1 MAFLAGFA
9 NSSERRQADSVGHNG
24 LRMASSKSLVPSA
37 AFTSTASTSAASP
50 DAASDNDDAAND
62 TDRLIFADEAAPAGS
77 LDSTM
82 ADTSAAP
89 QPAWKVMLV
98 DDEPAVHQATKVALK
113 FFSFENR
120 PLSFVSAYSAVEAR
134 QLIQSHPDTALM
146 LLDVIMETQ
155 DAGLQ
160 VAKYIREELENST
173 VRIVLRTGQPGQV
186 PEESVV
192 VNYDI
197 NDYKTKLELTQ
208 QKLFTTLVSG
218 LRAYRDLKAL
228 EESQAALQS
237 FSQNLEALVQR
248 RTQALESE
256 MQEREK
262 AEAALK
268 VYIHALTHDLRNPV
282 TGMTNVLQSLI
293 AHRLADV
300 EPPTAS
306 IPLSVLERMNAGC
319 DRQLKMIN
327 TLIETHGIEVWGVP
341 LTREPFAI
349 GALIQAV
356 VTDWQL
362 SFEKKRVGISQQVAA
377 DLPWVN
383 GDRAQ
388 LWRVFENLL
397 GNALKY
403 NPPGIAITIS
413 AQQIDGFLRCT
424 IADSGIGIALEQQAS
439 IFDLYSR
446 GPSASPTQGLGL
458 GLYICRRIVEAHGGR
473 IGIISELTQGS
484 QFWFNLPITAPLNSK
499 DCSVDAD

>member
-1 MAFLAGFA
+1 MVYTQKSMLE
-9 NSSERRQADSVGHNG
+9 SIPADHEI
-24 LRMASSKSLVPSA
+24 
-37 AFTSTASTSAASP
+37 
-50 DAASDNDDAAND
+50 SDGDS
-62 TDRLIFADEAAPAGS
+62 DRLIFAAETLPSSAIDPGAAENLA
-77 LDSTM
+77 
-82 ADTSAAP
+82 
-89 QPAWKVMLV
+89 QPAWKIMLV
-98 DDEPAVHQATKVALK
+98 DDEPAVHQATKIALK

-120 PLSFVSAYSAVEAR
+120 PLSFVDAYSAAEAR
-134 QLIQSHPDTALM
+134 QMIKSNPDTALM

-160 VAKYIREELENST
+160 VAKYVREELANST

-228 EESQAALQS
+228 KESQAALQS
-237 FSQNLEALVQR
+237 FSQNLETLVQL

-262 AEAALK
+262 AEEALK

-293 AHRLADV
+293 QHRLAGV
-300 EPPTAS
+300 EPPSAT

-327 TLIETHGIEVWGVP
+327 TLIETHGIEIWGVP
-341 LTREPFAI
+341 LTREPLALRE
-349 GALIQAV
+349 LIQSV
-356 VTDWQL
+356 LVDWQL
-362 SFEKKRVGISQQVAA
+362 NFDKKRVGVVQQIAD
-377 DLPWVN
+377 DLPWVD

-403 NPPGIAITIS
+403 NPPGITITLS
-413 AQQIDGFLRCT
+413 AQQTDHFLRCT
-424 IADSGIGIALEQQAS
+424 LGDNGIGITAEQQKTM
-439 IFDLYSR
+439 FELYSR
-446 GPSASPTQGLGL
+446 GSSASPTQGLGL

-473 IGIISELTQGS
+473 IGVISQLNQGA
-484 QFWFNLPITAPLNSK
+484 QFWFDLPVVAPPDLPVVAPPGTVPPTSP
-499 DCSVDAD
+499 